1 MTDSGDTTEDRNSLD
16 SKRTNS
22 TDSMSSQSTND
33 AAPTNI
39 SDKKLTFFDRIIDGM
54 NKLELQATN
63 NPFVSSIRNRI
74 DATRL
79 NLQTDVTGGEGKQ
92 QAEFN
97 KQQKSLT
104 KKLKDNNVEFGEEV
118 ANIAI
123 KAGEAASKE
132 ANKSPLRKGVESI
145 GSGLKQFGKSALGF
159 GITAGVQV
167 ANSGIKTGA
176 VLFNATKV
184 VVMAAGSMN
193 KDSTLCTSANLKEEV
208 SNLRKDVKSAVI
220 SYINTFAVATGV
232 GELLKAKAGLAYSA
246 TKASTGLADSIGKS
260 MGLAANQVIEIGF
273 GKKVTAMTLEL
284 NKKSENTMK
293 LRDPEMYQKLV
304 DLRANH
310 IDREGV
316 SIEEKRAAAVV
327 EKEML
332 ETFRN
337 NQNSMVGMAPRLV
350 KSTAA
355 RVSNLFTKGTLSLT
369 QEEIEKAKT
378 EQSGVTKAMRNA
390 YNNLSEGSYTKA
402 ALDIAN
408 KPFGAFR
415 TLEERQSAGHKKI
428 DHHTEELK
436 KYLEH
441 RESFILGDK
450 NGEETLKTYTAEK
463 KHEYVNLHRKF
474 GKTSFSRE
482 I

>member
-1 MTDSGDTTEDRNSLD
+1 MTDGSDTTEDDSLD

-22 TDSMSSQSTND
+22 TGSLSSQSTND
-33 AAPTNI
+33 AAPTNTP
-39 SDKKLTFFDRIIDGM
+39 DKKLTFFDRIIDRM

-79 NLQTDVTGGEGKQ
+79 NLQTDVTRGEGKQ
-92 QAEFN
+92 QAPLV
-97 KQQKSLT
+97 KA
-104 KKLKDNNVEFGEEV
+104 LKVGNHQAFGEEV
-118 ANIAI
+118 SKIAG
-123 KAGEAASKE
+123 KAIKE

-145 GSGLKQFGKSALGF
+145 GSGLKQFGKSTLGF

-176 VLFNATKV
+176 VLFNATKLA
-184 VVMAAGSMN
+184 VMAAGSLN
-193 KDSTLCTSANLKEEV
+193 KDSVLCTSANLKEEK
-208 SNLRKDVKSAVI
+208 SNLKKDVKSAVI

-232 GELLKAKAGLAYSA
+232 GEILKAKAGVAYAA

-273 GKKVTAMTLEL
+273 GKKATAMTLEL
-284 NKKSENTMK
+284 NKKSETTMK
-293 LRDPEMYQKLV
+293 LRDPDMYKKLV
-304 DLRANH
+304 KLRAEH
-310 IDREGV
+310 IDRKGV
-316 SIEEKRAAAVV
+316 STEESRAAAVV

-337 NQNSMVGMAPRLV
+337 NQNSMVGMAPRMV

-355 RVSNLFTKGTLSLT
+355 RISNLFTKGTLSLT
-369 QEEIEKAKT
+369 QKEIEKAKT

-390 YNNLSEGSYTKA
+390 YNRLSEGSYTKA

-415 TLEERQSAGHKKI
+415 TPEERQSAGHDKI
-428 DHHTEELK
+428 DHHTKELK

-441 RESFILGDK
+441 QEDFKSG
-450 NGEETLKTYTAEK
+450 K
-463 KHEYVNLHRKF
+463 KKLEDCSAKDIHEFTNLHRKF